1 MDFVRKLF
9 IIAKYCW
16 YNYKTDVFW
25 FIQITISPL
34 FFALISMFIFMDSPK
49 ENYVTYVLLGTTIMG
64 MWISTLLGTGSEI
77 VKDKDFG
84 VLELLILSKTPL
96 YLIVLGRGLMHALMG
111 LLTVAEILILSL
123 VFSNQ
128 PIIIYHTLWFG
139 VTLVIS
145 MFSFSILG
153 LVLSSFFVFLRDA
166 TVLSN
171 ICSRLI
177 YVICGVMFPMSFL
190 PNGIRVIGY
199 LFSPTWCLA
208 LMRGVALNTL
218 PVSQMLT
225 NFGIIVGLTSLYF
238 VCAIKLFSFA
248 EKQLCQTGRLGR
260 V

>member
-77 VKDKDFG
+77 VKDKNFG

-111 LLTVAEILILSL
+111 LLSVAEILLLSF
-123 VFSNQ
+123 VFSGQ
-128 PIIIYHTLWFG
+128 SIIIHHILGFG
-139 VTLVIS
+139 VTLIIS
-145 MFSFSILG
+145 MFSFAILG
-153 LVLSSFFVFLRDA
+153 LVLSSLFVFMRDS
-166 TVLSN
+166 TVLIN
-171 ICSRLI
+171 ISSRLI
-177 YVICGVMFPMSFL
+177 YIICGVMFPMSLL
-190 PNGIRVIGY
+190 PSGLRAIGY

-208 LMRGVALNTL
+208 LMRGMALNTMSTAQ
-218 PVSQMLT
+218 VFT
-225 NFGIIVGLTSLYF
+225 NFGMIVMLTGLYF
-238 VCAIKLFSFA
+238 ILAIKLFQLV
-248 EKQLCQTGRLGR
+248 EKELCQAGRLGR